1 MILNMMLEVVMT
13 ATVGVVSL
21 DVASQVKMLVLPLSK
36 TTFYVCMTE
45 LKCQLAMIMLAKKKI
60 CMELRQPKYHFWGRN
75 MSRCATKAIFPQ
87 KKFRFC

>member
-1 MILNMMLEVVMT
+1 MILTMMLEVVMT

-36 TTFYVCMTE
+36 NDV
-45 LKCQLAMIMLAKKKI
+45 LRVHDGIKCQLAMIMLAKKKI
-60 CMELRQPKYHFWGRN
+60 WMELRQPKYHFWGRN

-87 KKFRFC
+87 KKFRWC